1 MKNMIE
7 FKNVD
12 WTGSKRTIE
21 LDEVSF
27 KEDSDGLFLAP
38 NGGVF
43 GPEIMKDIE
52 AAFDVIL
59 NEENPDED

>member
-1 MKNMIE
+1 MSE

-21 LDEVSF
+21 LDEVSL
-27 KEDSDGLFLAP
+27 KEDSDGLFLSP

-43 GPEIMKDIE
+43 GPDLMEDIE
-52 AAFDVIL
+52 AACDAIL
-59 NEENPDED
+59 NKENPEEE

>member
-1 MKNMIE
+1 M
-7 FKNVD
+7 D
-12 WTGSKRTIE
+12 WTGYKRTIE

-43 GPEIMKDIE
+43 GPDLMEDIE
-52 AAFDVIL
+52 AAYDAIL
-59 NEENPDED
+59 NEENPEEE

>member
-1 MKNMIE
+1 MSE

-43 GPEIMKDIE
+43 GPDLMEDIE
-52 AAFDVIL
+52 AAYDAIL
-59 NEENPDED
+59 NKENPEEE

>member
-1 MKNMIE
+1 MNE

-12 WTGSKRTIE
+12 WTGLKRTIE

-43 GPEIMKDIE
+43 GQDIMEDIE
-52 AAFDVIL
+52 AAFGAIL
-59 NEENPDED
+59 NEESPDEN